1 MTIQPADRI
10 LNLPAYVFKA
20 LDEAKEKA
28 LAKGVDLISMSIG
41 DPDIMPPKATIDA
54 MKAAL
59 DKPENH
65 MYPSYVGM
73 KSFRQA
79 VAAWMRRRYDL
90 AFDPDGEILTL
101 IGSKEGIGHAPLA
114 YLNPGDVALLPNPGF
129 PMYGTTVQFAG
140 GVPWHFPL
148 KAENAYLPDFADIP
162 GDIARKAK
170 MLYLNYPHNPTGAVA
185 DLAFFRKAV
194 EFAKANNIMILQDA
208 AYSEVYRD
216 AQPPSIFQV
225 DGARD
230 CAIEVYSF
238 SKSYSATGWRL
249 GYAVGSRELL
259 YPLSRVKDQID
270 SGQFNV
276 VQQAGI
282 AAMELGDAAC
292 RDMRDVYQSRRR
304 AAQKPLQ
311 DAGYEVFDTGA
322 TLYMWVRVPGDESSA
337 AFCARALEEQGV
349 LVTPGSGFGSQ
360 GEGWFRI
367 ALCLGEDRIAE
378 GAARLANL
386 LK

>member
-1 MTIQPADRI
+1 MPIQPADRI
-10 LNLPAYVFKA
+10 LSLPAYVFKA
-20 LDEAKEKA
+20 LDDAKEKA

-54 MKAAL
+54 MKTAL
-59 DKPENH
+59 DAPENH

-73 KSFRQA
+73 KRFRQT
-79 VAAWMRRRYDL
+79 VSAWMRRRYGL
-90 AFDPDGEILTL
+90 AFDPEGEILTL

-129 PMYGTTVQFAG
+129 PMYSSTVRFAG
-140 GVPWHFPL
+140 GEPWHIPL

-162 GDIARKAK
+162 ADIARRAK

-185 DLAFFRKAV
+185 DLAFFRRAV
-194 EFAKANNIMILQDA
+194 DFAKSNDIMILQDA

-216 AQPPSIFQV
+216 TLPPSVFQV
-225 DGARD
+225 EGARD

-249 GYAVGSRELL
+249 GYAVGSRDAL

-276 VQQAGI
+276 VQEAGI
-282 AAMELGDAAC
+282 AAMGLGDAAC
-292 RDMRDVYQSRRR
+292 QDMRNVYQSRRR
-304 AAQKPLQ
+304 AALEPLKA
-311 DAGYEVFDTGA
+311 AGYEIFDTGA
-322 TLYMWVRVPGDESSA
+322 TLYIWVRVPGAETSA

-349 LVTPGSGFGSQ
+349 LVTPGSAFGSQ

-367 ALCLGEDRIAE
+367 ALCLDENRIAE

-386 LK
+386 MK